1 MSAVEAPERRDT
13 SGRGAA
19 FSGAVGGAEPTVVE
33 PLIFDRSRA
42 GRRAVRFPAASERS
56 RQVGAGQPE
65 LPASVLRQR
74 APRLPEVS
82 ELDLLRH
89 FNRLAHLNHA
99 IDIGFYP
106 LGSCTMKYNPKV
118 NEWAARLP
126 GLAESHPFDPVAL
139 AQGSLELMWLLA
151 ELLKEVSG
159 FPAISL
165 QPAAGAHGELTGL
178 LMARAFHRSNG
189 EGESR
194 TKVLV
199 PDSAHGTNPAT
210 ASMVGYE
217 AVTIRSNE
225 RGGIDLDALRSALG
239 ADVAALM
246 ITNPSTLGIFEDQ
259 IDQVVAAVREAGAIA
274 YMDGANLN
282 AILGR
287 FRPGEAGFD
296 VMHFN
301 LHKTFSTPHGG
312 GGPGAG
318 PVGVSERLEPFLPAP
333 LPALVDGDPDEVRAN
348 AWAGR
353 STAGARFALDD
364 DRPQSIGKVRSLYG
378 NFGMF
383 VRAYTY
389 IRSNGTDG
397 LRAISEDAVLAANYL
412 RMRLHDAYDLP
423 YDRLSKHEVVFSGRR
438 QKRQHGVTTLD
449 IAKAILD
456 HGIHPPT
463 IYFPLIVEEAL
474 MVEPT
479 ETESLET
486 LDHFVD
492 VMREIAELAETDPD
506 ALKRAP
512 VTTPVGR
519 LDEAAAARRPD
530 LRYRFGDEADATD
543 AAVAPSES
551 APAEA
556 PTA

>member
-1 MSAVEAPERRDT
+1 MSVAEAPPSDT
-13 SGRGAA
+13 SGRGSA
-19 FSGAVGGAEPTVVE
+19 FSGATAGDEATVVE
-33 PLIFDRSRA
+33 PLIFERSRA
-42 GRRAVRFPAASERS
+42 ERRAVRFPAPSDGARERA
-56 RQVGAGQPE
+56 GGQPE
-65 LPASVLRQR
+65 LPASVLRAR
-74 APRLPEVS
+74 PPRLPEVS
-82 ELDLLRH
+82 ELELLRH
-89 FNRLAHLNHA
+89 FNRLAHLNQA
-99 IDIGFYP
+99 IDLNFYP

-126 GLAESHPFDPVAL
+126 GLAESHPLDPEAL
-139 AQGSLELMWLLA
+139 SQGSLELMWLLA
-151 ELLKEVSG
+151 EHLKEISG
-159 FPAISL
+159 FSAVSL
-165 QPAAGAHGELTGL
+165 QPAAGAHGELTGM
-178 LMARAFHRSNG
+178 LMARAYHRANG
-189 EGESR
+189 EGEQR

-210 ASMVGYE
+210 ATMVGYQT
-217 AVTIRSNE
+217 VTIRSNE
-225 RGGIDLDALRSALG
+225 RGGIDLGALRDALG
-239 ADVAALM
+239 PDVAALM

-259 IDQVVAAVREAGAIA
+259 IDQVVAAVRESGAIS

-287 FRPGEAGFD
+287 YRPGEAGFD

-318 PVGVSERLEPFLPAP
+318 PVGVSERLEPFLPSP
-333 LPALVDGDPDEVRAN
+333 IPTLVEGDAAEVLAN
-348 AWAGR
+348 ARLSR
-353 STAGARFALDD
+353 STPGARFALDA
-364 DRPQSIGKVRSLYG
+364 DRPRSIGKVRSCYG

-389 IRSNGTDG
+389 IRSNGDEG
-397 LRAISEDAVLAANYL
+397 LRTISEDAVLAANYL
-412 RMRLHDAYDLP
+412 RVKLHDVYDLP

-438 QKRQHGVTTLD
+438 QKRQDGVTTLD

-456 HGIHPPT
+456 RGIHPPT

-486 LDHFVD
+486 LDNFVA
-492 VMREIAELAETDPD
+492 VMREIAEQAATDPA

-512 VTTPVGR
+512 TTTPVGR

-530 LRYRFGDEADATD
+530 LRYSFGGRTN
-543 AAVAPSES
+543 
-551 APAEA
+551 APAAPAGEPQSNA

>member
-1 MSAVEAPERRDT
+1 MSVAESPPRDASDRDGAGHDA

-19 FSGAVGGAEPTVVE
+19 FASPQPGEQLTDVQ
-33 PLIFDRSRA
+33 PLIFRA
-42 GRRAVRFPAASERS
+42 SASGRRAVRFPTASDHARESAAS
-56 RQVGAGQPE
+56 QP
-65 LPASVLRQR
+65 PIPDAVRR
-74 APRLPEVS
+74 TAAPRLPEVS

-89 FNRLAHLNHA
+89 FNKLSHLNHA
-99 IDIGFYP
+99 IDLGFYP

-126 GLAESHPFDPVAL
+126 GLAESHPLDPDEL
-139 AQGSLELMWLLA
+139 AQGSLELEWLLA
-151 ELLKEVSG
+151 ELLKEISG
-159 FPAISL
+159 FPAVSL
-165 QPAAGAHGELTGL
+165 QPAAGAQGELTGM
-178 LMARAFHRSNG
+178 LMTRAYHRARG
-189 EGESR
+189 EGDQR

-210 ASMVGYE
+210 ATMVGYQT
-217 AVTIRSNE
+217 VTIPSNDH
-225 RGGIDLDALRSALG
+225 GGIDLEALREALG
-239 ADVAALM
+239 PDTAALM

-259 IDQVVAAVREAGAIA
+259 IDQVLASVRESGAIA

-318 PVGVSERLEPFLPAP
+318 PVGVSERLAPYLPGP
-333 LPALVDGDPDEVRAN
+333 LPFLVDGDPAEVLRN
-348 AWAGR
+348 ARAGR
-353 STAGARFALDD
+353 STPGARFAAEGPAA
-364 DRPQSIGKVRSLYG
+364 RPHSIGRVRMFSG

-389 IRSNGTDG
+389 IRSNGDAG
-397 LRAISEDAVLAANYL
+397 LRAVSEDAVMAANYVRVL
-412 RMRLHDAYDLP
+412 LGDAYDVP
-423 YDRLSKHEVVFSGRR
+423 FDRICKHEVVLSGRR
-438 QKRQHGVTTLD
+438 QKREHGVTTLD

-474 MVEPT
+474 MIEPT
-479 ETESLET
+479 ETESVET
-486 LDHFVD
+486 LDRFVD
-492 VMREIAELAETDPD
+492 VMRDIARRAELEPD
-506 ALKRAP
+506 QLKRAP
-512 VTTPVGR
+512 LTTPVGR
-519 LDEAAAARRPD
+519 LDEATAARRPD
-530 LRYRFGDEADATD
+530 LRFAFGDD
-543 AAVAPSES
+543 AA
-551 APAEA
+551 
-556 PTA
+556 

>member
-1 MSAVEAPERRDT
+1 VSVTESLPPDT

-19 FSGAVGGAEPTVVE
+19 FSGAEGGDELVIVE
-33 PLIFDRSRA
+33 PLIFERSRP
-42 GRRAVRFPAASERS
+42 GRRAVRFPLASAESRERA
-56 RQVGAGQPE
+56 AGQPE
-65 LPASVLRQR
+65 LPASVLRSE

-82 ELDLLRH
+82 ELELLRH
-89 FNRLAHLNHA
+89 FNRLAHLNQA
-99 IDIGFYP
+99 IDLNFYP

-126 GLAESHPFDPVAL
+126 GLADSHPFDPEGL

-151 ELLKEVSG
+151 EQLKAISG
-159 FPAISL
+159 FDAVSL
-165 QPAAGAHGELTGL
+165 QPAAGAHGELTGM
-178 LMARAFHRSNG
+178 LMTRAFHSANG
-189 EGESR
+189 EGEQR

-210 ASMVGYE
+210 ATMVGYQT
-217 AVTIRSNE
+217 VTIRSNE
-225 RGGIDLDALRSALG
+225 RGGIDLEALRAALG
-239 ADVAALM
+239 PDVAALM

-259 IDQVVAAVREAGAIA
+259 IGDVVAAVKGAGAIA

-296 VMHFN
+296 IMHFN

-318 PVGVSERLEPFLPAP
+318 PVGVSARLEPYLPTPMPVLA
-333 LPALVDGDPDEVRAN
+333 AGDPAEVLAN
-348 AWAGR
+348 ARAGR
-353 STAGARFALDD
+353 STQGARFALDD
-364 DRPQSIGKVRSLYG
+364 ERPDSIGKVRSCYG

-389 IRSNGTDG
+389 IRSNGGAG
-397 LRAISEDAVLAANYL
+397 LRTISDDAVLAANYL
-412 RMRLHDAYDLP
+412 RVKLRDRYDVP

-438 QKRQHGVTTLD
+438 QKRSHGVTTLD

-486 LDHFVD
+486 LDHFIG
-492 VMREIAELAETDPD
+492 VMREIAELAETDP
-506 ALKRAP
+506 AAVKRAP
-512 VTTPVGR
+512 ISTPVGR

-530 LRYRFGDEADATD
+530 LRYVFPAGADD
-543 AAVAPSES
+543 GPS
-551 APAEA
+551 
-556 PTA
+556 TA

>member
-1 MSAVEAPERRDT
+1 MSVAESPPRDASDQDAPGGDV

-19 FSGAVGGAEPTVVE
+19 FSSPPAGQELTVIE
-33 PLIFDRSRA
+33 PLIFAASA
-42 GRRAVRFPAASERS
+42 PGRRAVRFPSASDAARTSAAS
-56 RQVGAGQPE
+56 QPPIPE
-65 LPASVLRQR
+65 PMARAA

-89 FNRLAHLNHA
+89 FNKLSHLNHA
-99 IDIGFYP
+99 IDLGFYP

-126 GLAESHPFDPVAL
+126 GLADSHPLDPDIL
-139 AQGSLELMWLLA
+139 TQGSLELEWLLG
-151 ELLKEVSG
+151 ELLKEISG
-159 FPAISL
+159 FPAVSL
-165 QPAAGAHGELTGL
+165 QPAAGAQGELTGM
-178 LMARAFHRSNG
+178 LMTRAYHRARG
-189 EGESR
+189 EGQQR
-194 TKVLV
+194 IKVLI

-210 ASMVGYE
+210 AAMVGYE
-217 AVTIRSNE
+217 TVTIRSNDH
-225 RGGIDLDALRSALG
+225 GGIDLGALRAALG
-239 ADVAALM
+239 PDTAALM

-259 IDQVVAAVREAGAIA
+259 IDQVLAAVREAGAIA

-318 PVGVSERLEPFLPAP
+318 PVGVSERLAPYLPGP
-333 LPALVDGDPDEVRAN
+333 LSLLVEGDRAEVMRN
-348 AWAGR
+348 ARAGR
-353 STAGARFALDD
+353 STPGARFAAEKADA
-364 DRPQSIGKVRSLYG
+364 RPDSIGRVRTFSG

-389 IRSNGTDG
+389 IRSNGDAG
-397 LRAISEDAVLAANYL
+397 LRAVSEDAVMAANYV
-412 RMRLHDAYDLP
+412 RVRLADAYDVP
-423 YDRLSKHEVVFSGRR
+423 FDRICKHEVVLSGRR
-438 QKRQHGVTTLD
+438 QKREHGVTTLD

-463 IYFPLIVEEAL
+463 IYFPLIVDEAL
-474 MVEPT
+474 MIEPT
-479 ETESLET
+479 ETESVET
-486 LDHFVD
+486 LDRFVE
-492 VMREIAELAETDPD
+492 VMREIAERAASEPD

-512 VTTPVGR
+512 LTTPVGR
-519 LDEAAAARRPD
+519 LDEATAARRPD
-530 LRYRFGDEADATD
+530 LRFAFGDD
-543 AAVAPSES
+543 AA
-551 APAEA
+551 
-556 PTA
+556 

>member
-1 MSAVEAPERRDT
+1 MSTIAEAPTRGDA

-19 FSGAVGGAEPTVVE
+19 FAGAAAGDELTIVE
-33 PLIFDRSRA
+33 PLVFDRSRP
-42 GRRAVRFPAASERS
+42 GRRAVHYPSASATAHERAAT
-56 RQVGAGQPE
+56 QPG
-65 LPASVLRQR
+65 LPASVLRSEP
-74 APRLPEVS
+74 PRLPEVS
-82 ELDLLRH
+82 ELEMLRH

-99 IDIGFYP
+99 IDLGFYP

-126 GLAESHPFDPVAL
+126 GLSDAHPRDPEPMS
-139 AQGSLELMWLLA
+139 QGSLELMWLLA

-159 FPAISL
+159 FPAVSL
-165 QPAAGAHGELTGL
+165 QPAAGAHGELTGM
-178 LMARAFHRSNG
+178 LMTRAFHRSNG

-210 ASMVGYE
+210 ASMVGYQT
-217 AVTIRSNE
+217 VTIPSNA
-225 RGGIDLDALRSALG
+225 RGGIDLDALRAALG
-239 ADVAALM
+239 PDVAALM

-259 IDQVVAAVREAGAIA
+259 IDQVLAAVHEAGAIA

-287 FRPGEAGFD
+287 FRPGEVGFD
-296 VMHFN
+296 VVHIN

-318 PVGVSERLEPFLPAP
+318 PVGVSARLEPFLPSP
-333 LPALVDGDPDEVRAN
+333 LPVLLEGDTDEVRAN

-353 STAGARFALDD
+353 STPGARFGLDR
-364 DRPQSIGKVRSLYG
+364 DRPQSIGRVRTAYG

-389 IRSNGTDG
+389 IRSNGGDG
-397 LRAISEDAVLAANYL
+397 LREVSEDAVLAANYL
-412 RMRLHDAYDLP
+412 RVRLADAYDLP
-423 YDRLSKHEVVFSGRR
+423 YDRVCKHEVVFSGRR
-438 QKRQHGVTTLD
+438 QKHEHGVSTLD

-474 MVEPT
+474 MIEPT

-492 VMREIAELAETDPD
+492 VMHGIADLAATD
-506 ALKRAP
+506 AEAVKRAP
-512 VTTPVGR
+512 HTTPVGR
-519 LDEAAAARRPD
+519 LDEATAARHPD
-530 LRYRFGDEADATD
+530 LRYAFPGD
-543 AAVAPSES
+543 AAS
-551 APAEA
+551 AAEE
-556 PTA
+556 PTTG

>member
-1 MSAVEAPERRDT
+1 MSAAEAPPRGDG

-19 FSGAVGGAEPTVVE
+19 FSGPTSGDELTIVE
-33 PLIFDRSRA
+33 PLIFDRSRPE
-42 GRRAVRFPAASERS
+42 RRAVRFPSASDEARRAAD
-56 RQVGAGQPE
+56 GQPAV
-65 LPASVLRQR
+65 PAALQR
-74 APRLPEVS
+74 ATQPRLPEVS
-82 ELDLLRH
+82 ELDMLRH
-89 FNRLAHLNHA
+89 FNRLAHLNQA
-99 IDIGFYP
+99 IDLNFYP

-126 GLAESHPFDPVAL
+126 GLAESHPWDPQAL
-139 AQGSLELMWLLA
+139 SQGSLELMWLLA
-151 ELLKEVSG
+151 ELLGDISG

-165 QPAAGAHGELTGL
+165 QPAAGAHGELTGM
-178 LMARAFHRSNG
+178 LMTRAFHRANG
-189 EGESR
+189 EGAQR

-210 ASMVGYE
+210 ATMVGYQT
-217 AVTIRSNE
+217 VTIRSNE

-239 ADVAALM
+239 PDVAALM

-259 IDQVVAAVREAGAIA
+259 IDQVIAAVRDAGAIS

-318 PVGVSERLEPFLPAP
+318 PVGVSRRLEPFLPKP
-333 LPALVDGDPDEVRAN
+333 MPVLVEGDPATVRAN

-353 STAGARFALDD
+353 STPGARFALDD
-364 DRPQSIGKVRSLYG
+364 DRPQSIGKVRSLFG

-389 IRSNGTDG
+389 IRSNGDAG
-397 LRAISEDAVLAANYL
+397 LRAISEDAVMAANYL
-412 RMRLHDAYDLP
+412 RVRLHDVYDLP

-438 QKRQHGVTTLD
+438 QKREHGVTTLD

-456 HGIHPPT
+456 RGIHPPT

-474 MVEPT
+474 MIEPT
-479 ETESLET
+479 ETESVET
-486 LDHFVD
+486 LDHFVG
-492 VMREIAELAETDPD
+492 VMRDIAEQAASDPA

-519 LDEAAAARRPD
+519 LDEAGAARRPD
-530 LRYRFGDEADATD
+530 LRYGHPELTGEASDASRR
-543 AAVAPSES
+543 P
-551 APAEA
+551 
-556 PTA
+556 PTGGPTT

>member
-1 MSAVEAPERRDT
+1 MSVEAPGRPDA

-19 FSGAVGGAEPTVVE
+19 FSGSAGGDALTVVE
-33 PLIFDRSRA
+33 PLIFERSRA
-42 GRRAVRFPAASERS
+42 ERRAVRFPHASELAE
-56 RQVGAGQPE
+56 QTGNGQPE
-65 LPASVLRQR
+65 LPASVLRDQ

-82 ELDLLRH
+82 ELDMLRH
-89 FNRLAHLNHA
+89 FNRLAHLNQA
-99 IDIGFYP
+99 IDLNFYP

-126 GLAESHPFDPVAL
+126 GLAESHPLDPEAL
-139 AQGSLELMWLLA
+139 SQGSLELMWLLA
-151 ELLKEVSG
+151 ELLKEISG
-159 FPAISL
+159 FGAISL
-165 QPAAGAHGELTGL
+165 QPAAGAHGELTGM
-178 LMARAFHRSNG
+178 LMTRAYHRANG
-189 EGESR
+189 DGERR

-199 PDSAHGTNPAT
+199 PDSSHGTNPAT
-210 ASMVGYE
+210 ATMVGYQ

-225 RGGIDLDALRSALG
+225 RGGIDLDALREALG
-239 ADVAALM
+239 PDVAALM

-287 FRPGEAGFD
+287 FRPGAAGFD

-318 PVGVSERLEPFLPAP
+318 PIGVSERLEPFLPRP
-333 LPALVDGDPDEVRAN
+333 MPTLVVGDPDEVRTN

-353 STAGARFALDD
+353 STPDARFVLDD
-364 DRPQSIGKVRSLYG
+364 DRPRSIGKVRSLYG

-389 IRSNGTDG
+389 IRSNGDAG
-397 LRAISEDAVLAANYL
+397 LRTISEDAVLAANYL
-412 RMRLHDAYDLP
+412 RVKLHDVYDLP

-438 QKRQHGVTTLD
+438 QKREHGVTTLD

-486 LDHFVD
+486 LDHFVG
-492 VMREIAELAETDPD
+492 VMREIAELAATDPD
-506 ALKRAP
+506 AIKRAP
-512 VTTPVGR
+512 VSTPVGR

-530 LRYRFGDEADATD
+530 LRFRFGDETDADAPL
-543 AAVAPSES
+543 APASTSES
-551 APAEA
+551 EA

>member
-1 MSAVEAPERRDT
+1 MSVAERAGTVADA

-19 FSGAVGGAEPTVVE
+19 FASPSAGEAATVVE
-33 PLIFDRSRA
+33 PLIFEASA
-42 GRRAVRFPAASERS
+42 PGRRAVRFPQPSERA
-56 RQVGAGQPE
+56 RRVATGQPD
-65 LPASVLRQR
+65 LPAGSLRAT

-89 FNRLAHLNHA
+89 FNRLSQLNHA
-99 IDIGFYP
+99 IDLGFYP

-118 NEWAARLP
+118 NEWAAALP
-126 GLAESHPFDPVAL
+126 GFAASHPVDPA
-139 AQGSLELMWLLA
+139 ASSQGSLELEWLLG
-151 ELLKEVSG
+151 ELLREISG
-159 FPAISL
+159 FAAVSL
-165 QPAAGAHGELTGL
+165 QPAAGAHGELTGM
-178 LMARAFHRSNG
+178 LMTRAYHRANG
-189 EGESR
+189 QGETR
-194 TKVLV
+194 TRVLV

-217 AVTIRSNE
+217 TVTIRSNE
-225 RGGIDLDALRSALG
+225 RGGIDLDALRATL
-239 ADVAALM
+239 DERTAALM

-259 IDQVVAAVREAGAIA
+259 IDAVLSAVHEVGAIA

-318 PVGVSERLEPFLPAP
+318 PVGVGERLVPFLPGPQPILAE
-333 LPALVDGDPDEVRAN
+333 GDPDTVRRN

-353 STAGARFALDD
+353 STPGARFALEEPGS
-364 DRPQSIGKVRSLYG
+364 RPESIGRVRMHTG

-389 IRSNGTDG
+389 IRSNGGAG
-397 LRAISEDAVLAANYL
+397 LRAVSDDAVLAANYL
-412 RMRLHDAYDLP
+412 RVRLADAYDLP
-423 YDRLSKHEVVFSGRR
+423 YDRICKHEVVFSGRR
-438 QKRQHGVTTLD
+438 QKRANGVTTLD

-474 MVEPT
+474 MIEPT

-486 LDHFVD
+486 LDRFVEA
-492 VMREIAELAETDPD
+492 MHEIADRAGSDPGS
-506 ALKRAP
+506 LRRAP

-519 LDEAAAARRPD
+519 LDEAGAARRPD
-530 LRYRFGDEADATD
+530 LRHAFGETG
-543 AAVAPSES
+543 
-551 APAEA
+551 AE
-556 PTA
+556 

>member
-1 MSAVEAPERRDT
+1 MSAVDVARSDA

-19 FSGAVGGAEPTVVE
+19 FSGTSGGDELTVVE
-33 PLIFDRSRA
+33 PLIFERSRP
-42 GRRAVRFPAASERS
+42 GRRAVRFPEVSA
-56 RQVGAGQPE
+56 GARARATGQPE
-65 LPASVLRQR
+65 LPASVRR
-74 APRLPEVS
+74 EHAPRLPEVS
-82 ELDLLRH
+82 ELELLRH
-89 FNRLAHLNHA
+89 FNRLAHLNQA
-99 IDIGFYP
+99 IDLNFYP

-126 GLAESHPFDPVAL
+126 GFAESHPFDVPEL

-151 ELLKEVSG
+151 ESLKRISG
-159 FPAISL
+159 FDAISL

-178 LMARAFHRSNG
+178 LMARAYHRSR
-189 EGESR
+189 GESEQR

-217 AVTIRSNE
+217 TVTIPSNP
-225 RGGIDLDALRSALG
+225 RGGIDLDALRGALG
-239 ADVAALM
+239 PDVAALM

-259 IDQVVAAVREAGAIA
+259 IDAVVDAVHAVGAIA

-318 PVGVSERLEPFLPAP
+318 PVGVNARLEPFLPAP
-333 LPALVDGDPDEVRAN
+333 VVVLAEGDPDNVFAEAM
-348 AWAGR
+348 AGR
-353 STAGARFALDD
+353 SAPGARFALDD
-364 DRPQSIGKVRSLYG
+364 DRPSSIGKVRSCHG

-389 IRSNGTDG
+389 IRSNGDRG
-397 LRAISEDAVLAANYL
+397 LRTISEDAVLAANYL
-412 RMRLHDAYDLP
+412 RVMLRDAYDLP

-438 QKRQHGVTTLD
+438 QKREHGVTTLD

-456 HGIHPPT
+456 HGVHPPT
-463 IYFPLIVEEAL
+463 VYFPLIVEEAL

-479 ETESLET
+479 ETETLET
-486 LDHFVD
+486 LDHFVG
-492 VMREIAELAETDPD
+492 VMREIASLAETDPD
-506 ALKRAP
+506 AIRGAP
-512 VTTPVGR
+512 TTTPVSR

-530 LRYRFGDEADATD
+530 LRHDLGAR
-543 AAVAPSES
+543 
-551 APAEA
+551 
-556 PTA
+556 